1 MVYNI
6 KFIQNKVKMSIFTKK
21 WYFLAKNDDFY
32 EKSAIF
38 FSSKNLSSPWIFTEF
53 SQESA

>member
-6 KFIQNKVKMSIFTKK
+6 KFIQNKVKMSILTKK
-21 WYFLAKNDDFY
+21 WYFLAKNEDFY
-32 EKSAIF
+32 EKSSIF
-38 FSSKNLSSPWIFTEF
+38 FSSKNLSSPWIFIEF

>member
-6 KFIQNKVKMSIFTKK
+6 KYIQNKVFSPKK

-38 FSSKNLSSPWIFTEF
+38 LKHEKFI
-53 SQESA
+53 